1 MEILYSFVSML
12 FLYLIWSNPSLCS
25 KHESDANEKLGKL
38 EKTAG
43 NDRLNS
49 LIDRRVNVIVAE
61 KVQLALSQLVC
72 SYQ

>member
-1 MEILYSFVSML
+1 ML
-12 FLYLIWSNPSLCS
+12 FLCLIWSNPSLSS
-25 KHESDANEKLGKL
+25 KHESDANEKLGKF

-43 NDRLNS
+43 DDRLNG
-49 LIDRRVNVIVAE
+49 LIEGRVNVIVTE